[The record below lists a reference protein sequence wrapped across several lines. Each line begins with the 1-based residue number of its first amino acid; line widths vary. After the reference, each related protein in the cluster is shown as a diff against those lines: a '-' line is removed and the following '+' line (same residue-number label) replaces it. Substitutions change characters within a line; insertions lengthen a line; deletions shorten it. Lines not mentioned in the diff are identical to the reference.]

1 MGISWKVLLVV
12 IGVSTLTLR
21 FLLDS
26 QFGTTTLVYILV
38 PFVISVALAFLTKS
52 SESTRYRYRY
62 LNHMRIMTIVFLATS
77 VLLFEGFICVLMF
90 MPIYYGFATI
100 GFFFSWLAR
109 DKSLD
114 DKGSSDLTNTF
125 KVAAI
130 PVLVLMLVSEGL
142 FSATTVPRPATATL
156 VADTPLSV
164 AELQANMAQPISFE
178 SDRHWFLE
186 LFPMPDSI
194 QAGSLAPGDM
204 HTLHFT
210 YKRWL
215 FTNTHQG
222 EMHVRIDKVSADHIR
237 TKITRNDSYL
247 GNYMDIDGTDI
258 RFTPKADGGTR
269 VALTIRYDRLLDPAW
284 YFGPMQQLA
293 AKESA
298 RLFLS
303 DIILR
308 HPVEEVANGQ

>member
-1 MGISWKVLLVV
+1 MGISWKVLLAIV
-12 IGVSTLTLR
+12 GFSTLTLR
-21 FLLDS
+21 ALLDS
-26 QFGTTTLVYILV
+26 DFAGSTLVYILI
-38 PFVISVALAFLTKS
+38 PFLISLAIAFFTDASERRTFS
-52 SESTRYRYRY
+52 SRYF
-62 LNHMRIMTIVFLATS
+62 NHLRIAAIVFFATS
-77 VLLFEGFICVLMF
+77 VFLFEGFICVLMF
-90 MPIYYGFATI
+90 MPIYVLFVTI
-100 GFFFSWLAR
+100 GYFVAYATR
-109 DKSLD
+109 DKSQD
-114 DKGSSDLTNTF
+114 DKDGNDLTNTF
-125 KVAAI
+125 KVTAV
-130 PVLVLMLVSEGL
+130 PLMVLMLVSEGL

-156 VADTPLSV
+156 VADTSLSV

-194 QAGSLAPGDM
+194 QAGSLARGDM

-293 AKESA
+293 AEESA

-308 HPVEEVANGQ
+308 HPVKEVANGQ